1 MTQPPR
7 PEPANGFGPG
17 RGIGKPQAPAPEPLP
32 AAAFDAHCH
41 LDMIDMAVADTL
53 AHAAAAGITRVVTVG
68 VDVPSSRW
76 SAECA
81 AAFPAVS
88 AAVAIHPNET
98 TAAATTA
105 AGREAALADIARLA
119 SLPQVRAVG
128 ETGLDYYWHDA
139 PPQLQ
144 RDLFR
149 AHIDIAKQVGKP
161 LMIHD
166 RDAHADVLTTLAA
179 DGPPDQVIFH
189 CYSGDAEM
197 AQRCAEAGYVL
208 SFAGTVTFANA
219 GALRE
224 AAAVTPPEL
233 ILAETDAP
241 YLTPVPSRG
250 RSNAP
255 AQVAHTVRALAAVK
269 QLDVAKFCAILAATG
284 ERVFGFSAAAG
295 PDERQQG
302 ERQQGERQHGEPLH
316 GQRQQGERQQGERQ
330 QGERQHGEPWLA

>member
-1 MTQPPR
+1 MTQPARR
-7 PEPANGFGPG
+7 PDPAGGFGPG
-17 RGIGKPQAPAPEPLP
+17 RGTGKPQAPAPEPLP

-41 LDMIDMAVADTL
+41 LDLIDMAVADTL
-53 AHAAAAGITRVVTVG
+53 AQAAAAGITRVVTVG

-105 AGREAALADIARLA
+105 AGREAAQAEIARLA
-119 SLPQVRAVG
+119 SLPQDRAVG
-128 ETGLDYYWHDA
+128 ETGLDYYRDSA
-139 PPQLQ
+139 PPQVQ
-144 RDLFR
+144 REWFR
-149 AHIDIAKQVGKP
+149 AHIDIAKQAGKP

-179 DGPPDQVIFH
+179 DGAPDQVIFH

-208 SFAGTVTFANA
+208 SFAGTVTFSNA

-224 AAAVTPPEL
+224 AAASTPPEL

-269 QLDVAKFCAILAATG
+269 QLDVAKFCEILAATG
-284 ERVFGFSAAAG
+284 ERVFGFSSAD
-295 PDERQQG
+295 PRRERQDG
-302 ERQQGERQHGEPLH
+302 EQRHGESWP
-316 GQRQQGERQQGERQ
+316 
-330 QGERQHGEPWLA
+330 A